1 MSPFKWNCRWSQP
14 VLAGANNNTGQ
25 VINLPGSDG
34 DELTH
39 LSGSAI
45 LAAEFKQI
53 KPIIF

>member
-1 MSPFKWNCRWSQP
+1 MSLIKRNCWWSQP
-14 VLAGANNNTGQ
+14 ALAGMNNTGQ
-25 VINLPGSDG
+25 VINLPASDG

-45 LAAEFKQI
+45 LAAEFIQI

>member
-1 MSPFKWNCRWSQP
+1 MSPFKWNCWLSQP
-14 VLAGANNNTGQ
+14 ALASVNNTRQ

-45 LAAEFKQI
+45 LAAEFIQI